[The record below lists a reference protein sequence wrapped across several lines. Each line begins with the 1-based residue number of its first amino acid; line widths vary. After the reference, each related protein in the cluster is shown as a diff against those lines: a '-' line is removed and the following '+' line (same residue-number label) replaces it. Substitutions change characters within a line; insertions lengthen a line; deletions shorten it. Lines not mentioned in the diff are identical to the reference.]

1 VMIQQDR
8 EKRRALVL
16 LQVVIYGYLLL
27 MFCVQLRLWSQRG
40 W

>member
-1 VMIQQDR
+1 MNEQDR
-8 EKRRALVL
+8 QKRRALVV

-27 MFCVQLRLWSQRG
+27 MIDIQLHLWSQRN